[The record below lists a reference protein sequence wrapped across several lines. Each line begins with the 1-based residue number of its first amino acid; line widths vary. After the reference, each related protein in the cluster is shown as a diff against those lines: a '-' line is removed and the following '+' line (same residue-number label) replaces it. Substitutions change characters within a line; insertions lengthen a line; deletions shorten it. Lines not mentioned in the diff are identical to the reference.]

1 MSCPGGCQE
10 LCGVEYE
17 LECCEGSSLQSAQG
31 STQDVEEAGTQSAI
45 RDEWVRNVR
54 PNNHTTVALD
64 WARVGGV
71 VQEGWG
77 VCKTDVNRWEPK
89 YVPDWDHLSVLK
101 KSSLLIETIKH
112 PNIIYEVKFCHQP
125 WLTRCFLA
133 REIKKSKNTFQVN
146 PSVQI
151 MSETFYQISY
161 L

>member
-31 STQDVEEAGTQSAI
+31 STHDVEEAGTQSAI

-89 YVPDWDHLSVLK
+89 YVPDWDHLPVCVHPRLK
-101 KSSLLIETIKH
+101 PECSKNEEKIYFGNKRDTISSHCFLEYLQKEDKNMQEGKETIL
-112 PNIIYEVKFCHQP
+112 E
-125 WLTRCFLA
+125 
-133 REIKKSKNTFQVN
+133 SG
-146 PSVQI
+146 
-151 MSETFYQISY
+151 
-161 L
+161 